1 MSVRIH
7 AERCMSM
14 EWRARPSFLA
24 WSNPLAWW
32 WGLLT
37 LVSGVNIAV
46 WFALYRYLGE
56 QPSGGGLVI
65 TSGTGLMLLLCAAYV
80 FGCAFRSLLPRADVQ
95 RICLFDTWLSSVVI
109 GRSVATVAEIC
120 FAAQWA
126 IILHQLGTMTG
137 ADTTLN
143 AAWLI
148 VPLILVAECFSWY
161 AVLTTNYLG
170 NAIEN
175 SIWAASFFVVGI
187 GLCRLL
193 PEFDGP
199 VRVVLAI
206 AIAGIAGYLAF
217 LMSIDVPMY
226 LSRWR
231 AEVADG
237 SRLLRPLEG
246 LRDVSTRW
254 VVTHDLAEWKDEI
267 AWMSLYF
274 SAAVWAS
281 LALCVFYS
289 LEDHLP
295 RYRTEAT
302 VASWSSDALAV
313 VGKQY
318 PAVVRHGA

>member
-1 MSVRIH
+1 MSL
-7 AERCMSM
+7 
-14 EWRARPSFLA
+14 EWRARSSSLA
-24 WSNPLAWW
+24 WSNPVALW

-37 LVSGVNIAV
+37 MVSGANIAV
-46 WFALYRYLGE
+46 WFLLYRELHE
-56 QPSGGGLVI
+56 QPTGSLGG
-65 TSGTGLMLLLCAAYV
+65 TSGIQLMLLLCAAYV
-80 FGCAFRSLLPRADVQ
+80 FGCAFRSFLPRADGQ
-95 RICLFDTWLSSVVI
+95 RICLFDTWLSSVVV
-109 GRSVATVAEIC
+109 GRSVATVAEIS

-143 AAWLI
+143 AAWVI
-148 VPLILVAECFSWY
+148 VPLIVIAECFSWY

-175 SIWAASFFVVGI
+175 SIWAVAFFGVGI

-206 AIAGIAGYLAF
+206 AIIGIAGYLAF
-217 LMSIDVPMY
+217 LVTIDVPMY

-231 AEVADG
+231 VADG
-237 SRLLRPLEG
+237 SKLLRPLEG
-246 LRDVSTRW
+246 FRDVSTRW
-254 VVTHDLAEWKDEI
+254 VVTHDFAEWKGEI

-302 VASWSSDALAV
+302 VASWKSNALAV
-313 VGKQY
+313 VSKQH
-318 PAVVRHGA
+318 PVMARRSV